1 MSKEEKPFRKEAG
14 KIRGNKL
21 KEIALSDNNTFSE
34 RMRAIDL
41 LGELGDEAFD
51 ELADIASKGLTY
63 SERMNA
69 LDMLEK
75 IIKSD

>member
-1 MSKEEKPFRKEAG
+1 MSKDEKVSKREIG
-14 KIRGNKL
+14 KARGSRL
-21 KEIALSDNNTFSE
+21 KGIALSENNTFSE

-41 LGELGDEAFD
+41 LGQLGDDAFE
-51 ELADIASKGLTY
+51 ELSDIASKGLTY

-75 IIKSD
+75 IIRSG

>member
-1 MSKEEKPFRKEAG
+1 MSKEERTSRRESG
-14 KIRGNKL
+14 KDRGSKL
-21 KEIALSDNNTFSE
+21 KEIALSENNTFSE

-41 LGELGDEAFD
+41 LGQLGDTAFD
-51 ELADIASKGLTY
+51 DLSDIASKGLTY

-75 IIKSD
+75 IVKRG

>member
-1 MSKEEKPFRKEAG
+1 MSKEEKARKEP
-14 KIRGNKL
+14 KDRGIKL
-21 KEIALSDNNTFSE
+21 KQIALSDTNTFSE

-51 ELADIASKGLTY
+51 DLSELASKGLTY

-75 IIKSD
+75 IIKRH

>member
-1 MSKEEKPFRKEAG
+1 MSKEEKSSRRELG
-14 KIRGNKL
+14 KNRGNKL
-21 KEIALSDNNTFSE
+21 KEIALSDTNTFSE

-51 ELADIASKGLTY
+51 DLADIASKGLTY

-75 IIKSD
+75 IVKRS

>member
-1 MSKEEKPFRKEAG
+1 MSKEEKIAKREVG
-14 KIRGNKL
+14 KDRGGRL
-21 KEIALSDNNTFSE
+21 KNIALSDSNTFSE

-41 LGELGDEAFD
+41 LGELGDDAFD
-51 ELADIASKGLTY
+51 ELSDIASKGLTY

-75 IIKSD
+75 IVKRG

>member
-1 MSKEEKPFRKEAG
+1 MSKEEKVVRRELG
-14 KIRGNKL
+14 KDRGGRL
-21 KEIALSDNNTFSE
+21 QGIALSETNTFSE

-51 ELADIASKGLTY
+51 QLSEIAAKGLTY

-75 IIKSD
+75 IVKRG

>member
-1 MSKEEKPFRKEAG
+1 MSREGRSKVAAG
-14 KIRGNKL
+14 RAAKL
-21 KEIALSDNNTFSE
+21 KAIALSENNTFSE

-41 LGELGDEAFD
+41 LGELGEDAYD
-51 ELADIASKGLTY
+51 ELAEIAGKGYTY

-75 IIKSD
+75 IVRKKD

>member
-1 MSKEEKPFRKEAG
+1 MSKEEKASRRELG
-14 KIRGNKL
+14 KDRGGKL
-21 KEIALSDNNTFSE
+21 KEIALADTNTFSE

-51 ELADIASKGLTY
+51 QLTDVASKGLTY

-75 IIKSD
+75 IVKRG

>member
-1 MSKEEKPFRKEAG
+1 MSKEEKVSKGTSKNRS
-14 KIRGNKL
+14 NKL
-21 KEIALSDNNTFSE
+21 KEIALSETNTFSE

-41 LGELGDEAFD
+41 LGELGDDAFD
-51 ELADIASKGLTY
+51 ELSDIASKGLTY

-75 IIKSD
+75 IVKRG

>member
-1 MSKEEKPFRKEAG
+1 MSKEEKVSRRELG
-14 KIRGNKL
+14 KDRGVKL
-21 KEIALSDNNTFSE
+21 KGIALSETNTFSE

-41 LGELGDEAFD
+41 LGELEDDAFD
-51 ELADIASKGLTY
+51 ELSDIASKGLTY

-75 IIKSD
+75 IVKRG

>member
-1 MSKEEKPFRKEAG
+1 MSREGKSKVVAG
-14 KIRGNKL
+14 RAAKL
-21 KEIALSDNNTFSE
+21 KAIALSENNTFSE

-41 LGELGDEAFD
+41 LGELGDDAYD
-51 ELADIASKGLTY
+51 TLAEIAAKGHTY

-75 IIKSD
+75 IVRTKD

>member
-1 MSKEEKPFRKEAG
+1 MSKEGR
-14 KIRGNKL
+14 RGAADKAAKL
-21 KEIALSDNNTFSE
+21 KEIALSENNTFSE

-41 LGELGDEAFD
+41 LGALGDDAFD
-51 ELADIASKGLTY
+51 DIADIAEKGFTY

-75 IIKSD
+75 IVRKV

>member
-1 MSKEEKPFRKEAG
+1 MSKVRGKVSAG
-14 KIRGNKL
+14 RTAKL
-21 KEIALSDNNTFSE
+21 KAIALSENNTFSE

-41 LGELGDEAFD
+41 LGELGEDAYD
-51 ELADIASKGLTY
+51 DLAEVAAKGSTY

-75 IIKSD
+75 IVRKKV

>member
-1 MSKEEKPFRKEAG
+1 MAKEVSKKETG
-14 KIRGNKL
+14 KIRGGKL
-21 KEIALSDNNTFSE
+21 KGIALSENNTFSE

-41 LGELGDEAFD
+41 LGELGDDAFD
-51 ELADIASKGLTY
+51 ELSDIASKGLTY

-75 IIKSD
+75 IIKSG

>member
-1 MSKEEKPFRKEAG
+1 MSKEEKASRKEIG
-14 KIRGNKL
+14 KDRGVKL
-21 KEIALSDNNTFSE
+21 QGIALSDTNTFSE

-41 LGELGDEAFD
+41 LGELGDTAFD
-51 ELADIASKGLTY
+51 ELSDIASKGLTY

-75 IIKSD
+75 IIKRT

>member
-1 MSKEEKPFRKEAG
+1 MSKEEKASKRELG
-14 KIRGNKL
+14 RDRGSKL
-21 KEIALSDNNTFSE
+21 KGIALSETNTFSE

-51 ELADIASKGLTY
+51 DLSDIASKGLTY

-75 IIKSD
+75 IVKRG

>member
-1 MSKEEKPFRKEAG
+1 MSKEEKASRG
-14 KIRGNKL
+14 KDRGGKL
-21 KEIALSDNNTFSE
+21 KEIALSDTNTFSE

-41 LGELGDEAFD
+41 LGELGDTAFD
-51 ELADIASKGLTY
+51 ELSDVASKGLTY

-75 IIKSD
+75 IVKRG

>member
-1 MSKEEKPFRKEAG
+1 MSKRGKPPINETG
-14 KIRGNKL
+14 KHRAARL
-21 KEIALSDNNTFSE
+21 KEIALSETNTFSE

-41 LGELGDEAFD
+41 LGDLRDDAFD
-51 ELADIASKGLTY
+51 DLAEIASKGLTY

-75 IIKSD
+75 IVKRR

>member
-1 MSKEEKPFRKEAG
+1 MSREERASKAPG
-14 KIRGNKL
+14 KNRSGKL
-21 KEIALSDNNTFSE
+21 KEIALSETNTFSE

-41 LGELGDEAFD
+41 LGELGDDAFD
-51 ELADIASKGLTY
+51 ELSDIASKGLTY

-75 IIKSD
+75 IVKRG

>member
-1 MSKEEKPFRKEAG
+1 MPKGG
-14 KIRGNKL
+14 KASSTIGKHKASRL
-21 KEIALSDNNTFSE
+21 KKIALSGNNTFSE

-41 LGELGDEAFD
+41 LGELRDDAFD
-51 ELADIASKGLTY
+51 DLSQIATKGLTY

-75 IIKSD
+75 IVKQR

>member
-1 MSKEEKPFRKEAG
+1 MSKEEKISRRETG
-14 KIRGNKL
+14 KVRGNKL
-21 KEIALSDNNTFSE
+21 KEIALSENNTFSE

-41 LGELGDEAFD
+41 LGALGDDAFE
-51 ELADIASKGLTY
+51 ELSDIASKGLTY

-75 IIKSD
+75 IIKSK

>member
-1 MSKEEKPFRKEAG
+1 MSKEERTG
-14 KIRGNKL
+14 RGTSKNRAAKL
-21 KEIALSDNNTFSE
+21 KEIALSETNTFSE

-51 ELADIASKGLTY
+51 DLADIASKGLTY
-63 SERMNA
+63 SERMNS

-75 IIKSD
+75 IVKRG